1 MSNPKR
7 GSVPF
12 VVSYKKVSRRPKVK
26 TKRKFVGIRGVVRNV
41 VGKITNEIDEIF
53 FTYEQEIMEQGVTKV
68 VHWAIDVN
76 EPWGVNDRT
85 GVVATRLPEIP
96 PCGTHYEITML
107 DPSLEH
113 PVETRVNGAQTA
125 RRPPNHDEAARKM
138 REALIRE
145 GHYDP
150 EAGPPPA

>member
-26 TKRKFVGIRGVVRNV
+26 TKRRFVGIRGVFKNV
-41 VGKITNEIDEIF
+41 VGKITSEIDEIF

-76 EPWGVNDRT
+76 DPWGVNERA
-85 GVVATRLPEIP
+85 GIVATRLPEIP

-107 DPSLEH
+107 DPSMEI
-113 PVETRVNGAQTA
+113 PTEPQQVNGAV
-125 RRPPNHDEAARKM
+125 RRPPNHEEALKRM
-138 REALIRE
+138 REALVRD

-150 EAGPPPA
+150 EAGTPPE

>member
-1 MSNPKR
+1 MSKPKR

-12 VVSYKKVSRRPKVK
+12 VVSYKKVSRRPKVR
-26 TKRKFVGIRGVVRNV
+26 TKRKFVGIRGVFKNV
-41 VGKITNEIDEIF
+41 VGKVTNQIDEIF

-76 EPWGVNDRT
+76 DPWGVNERA
-85 GVVATRLPEIP
+85 GVVCTRLPEIP

-113 PVETRVNGAQTA
+113 PPEPQPVNGAA

-138 REALIRE
+138 REALIRD
-145 GHYDP
+145 GHYDY